1 MRERRKKQAR
11 GNERCRRNKGK
22 RKQGIMRD
30 AEVKKKEA
38 SKVKQTTEQSNTAHP
53 MYGVICTDIY
63 YAYSLNQTA
72 QICCANWSSGDALLI
87 MQ

>member
-1 MRERRKKQAR
+1 
-11 GNERCRRNKGK
+11 
-22 RKQGIMRD
+22 MRD
-30 AEVKKKEA
+30 AEGKKEEA

-53 MYGVICTDIY
+53 MYGVICTDIHVY